1 MRTQTPITDRFC
13 PPARILDAMSSRA
26 RTAALAVLTLR
37 VAYGAGLVAVPE
49 RLTRRWLGPAAAQ
62 PAAQVALR
70 GLGARE
76 VALHGL
82 AIAATLRG
90 ASVRPFLAVSIGGD
104 LADIGAT
111 LAARRG
117 LPEGSAPATALVAG
131 CSALV
136 SAAVGG
142 AVDR

>member
-1 MRTQTPITDRFC
+1 MSTP
-13 PPARILDAMSSRA
+13 S

-37 VAYGAGLVAVPE
+37 VAYGAALIAVPA
-49 RLTRRWLGPAAAQ
+49 RLTRRWLGPTAAK

-82 AIAATLRG
+82 AIAAALRS
-90 ASVRPFLAVSIGGD
+90 APVRPYLAASIAGD

-111 LAARRG
+111 LAGRRG
-117 LPEGSAPATALVAG
+117 LPEGSAPATVVVAG
-131 CSALV
+131 GSALI
-136 SAAVGG
+136 SAAVGR
-142 AVDR
+142 AAHR